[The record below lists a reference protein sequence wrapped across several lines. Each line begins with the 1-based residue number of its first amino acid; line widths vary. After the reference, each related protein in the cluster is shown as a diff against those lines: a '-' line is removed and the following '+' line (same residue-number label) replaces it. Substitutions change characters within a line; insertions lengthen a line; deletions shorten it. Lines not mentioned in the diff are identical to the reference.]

1 MNYNVGIL
9 GSSGFLGSDILKYFT
24 EKKKIFFYNRHK
36 HKKKQKYSKNIN
48 VSYGNFNDNN
58 LNSFL
63 TKIDVL
69 IFCISEISNKK
80 KCMKLM
86 SNYSKNIVKKARA
99 KRIKKFIYLSSVA
112 VYKNKSK
119 CKSAI
124 KETSKYFSETIYSS
138 TKLKAENIVI
148 ENSSLNNYIPIILRP
163 ATIIGKEMPNKS
175 ILKLIHLI
183 KKGFFFYFGN
193 QKSFLNYVYVRDLSK
208 IVYFFSTF
216 TKKPR
221 FFIYNISNFI
231 KLKYF
236 VKSVHKYYKLENKVY
251 INLSYI
257 FTKILSFIGFLF
269 NKFPLTP
276 NRMSALSIKHRYCT
290 RRLSELL
297 DLNKFNNINK
307 GFLEVMSNIKKY

>member
-36 HKKKQKYSKNIN
+36 HKKKKYSKNIN
-48 VSYGNFNDNN
+48 VSYGNFNHNN

-183 KKGFFFYFGN
+183 KKGFFFI
-193 QKSFLNYVYVRDLSK
+193 LV
-208 IVYFFSTF
+208 
-216 TKKPR
+216 TKKV
-221 FFIYNISNFI
+221 F
-231 KLKYF
+231 
-236 VKSVHKYYKLENKVY
+236 
-251 INLSYI
+251 
-257 FTKILSFIGFLF
+257 
-269 NKFPLTP
+269 
-276 NRMSALSIKHRYCT
+276 
-290 RRLSELL
+290 
-297 DLNKFNNINK
+297 
-307 GFLEVMSNIKKY
+307 